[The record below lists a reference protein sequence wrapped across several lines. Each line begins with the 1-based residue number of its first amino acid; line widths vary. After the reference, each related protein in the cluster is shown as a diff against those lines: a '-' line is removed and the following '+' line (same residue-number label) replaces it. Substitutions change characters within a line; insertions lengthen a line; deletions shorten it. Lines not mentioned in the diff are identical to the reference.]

1 MTDLKIDRR
10 QLLKMG
16 LSSSVLAAL
25 PLGCLRLAQDDANA
39 LLEFVSDSSLP
50 VDAGRTGV
58 LNTAGL
64 NALASLTEFV
74 NSGWE
79 LSPDLNDYLMRLK
92 SDLGLKTEYEPSY
105 LTEYEHAIEL
115 IGLMTRT
122 SDTVAQ
128 AWSSLLF
135 SEVGGEDLTHTKLG
149 RARRFVFSE
158 LITHQVALSGGFKSF
173 GLMNY
178 RGHFGGP
185 FHDAGS
191 YRRGE
196 G

>member
-1 MTDLKIDRR
+1 
-10 QLLKMG
+10 MG

-25 PLGCLRLAQDDANA
+25 PLACLRLGRDDATV

-50 VDAGRTGV
+50 ADAGRTGE
-58 LNTAGL
+58 LNPEGFEV
-64 NALASLTEFV
+64 LASLTEFV

-79 LSPDLNDYLMRLK
+79 LSPNLNDYLVRLK
-92 SDLGLKTEYEPSY
+92 SDLGLKTEYQPSY

-115 IGLMTRT
+115 VGLMTRT
-122 SDTVAQ
+122 SDSVAQ

-173 GLMNY
+173 GLVNY

-185 FHDAGS
+185 YSQVGS
-191 YRRGE
+191 YRRG
-196 G
+196 GD